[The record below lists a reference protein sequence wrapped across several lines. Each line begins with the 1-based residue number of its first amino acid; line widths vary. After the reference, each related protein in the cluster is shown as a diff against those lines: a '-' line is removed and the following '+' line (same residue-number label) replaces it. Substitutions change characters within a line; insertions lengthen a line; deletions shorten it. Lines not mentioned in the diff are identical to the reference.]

1 MTQKKNKIV
10 ASLIFAA
17 ITAGTSDAAE
27 PSRTTDRLIVK
38 YKTSAELPTGA
49 SRAHAL
55 SATTGQSLRHVR
67 TLESRVDVVALPS
80 SVSNA
85 EARKLA
91 NQIQANPNVEYAEPD
106 YKMFPAV
113 TTPSD
118 QGYSPGIDFDPA
130 DPGVSLV
137 LQWYLS
143 DPTAGIKAPLAW
155 DITTGSAST
164 VVAIIDTGV
173 LQHADLTGRIV
184 DGYDFIG
191 ADPNGAFDT
200 ANDGD
205 GRDADARD
213 PGTWITAQE
222 AGTGNFSNCGPTI
235 SDWHGTHVAGIIAAN
250 PNTDQIAGI
259 NWAAKILPVRVLGK
273 CGGYTSDIIDGMR
286 WSVGMAIEHV
296 PTNLNPARILNLSLG
311 IPSDTNPPSCT
322 RAMQSAINDVL
333 ARGATVVVAAGNG
346 DENGRPQDSSHSL
359 PANCSGVISAAAT
372 LKDGQFA
379 TSYSNFGP
387 LVTLSAPGGLVT
399 RVSSDF
405 GQNGI
410 LSLNDRGNQEPK
422 NDSDGATG
430 SLHGTSFS
438 SAIVSGVAL
447 LMLAANP
454 NLTPPQIKAIL
465 QSTARRPSNQ
475 NETGLNCGLNANPPC
490 QQYVV
495 DAAAAVRKAKAINDG
510 AQGIL
515 QILDGNGQPISSLDF
530 GNAAIGQSTG
540 SKTVI
545 VRNTSAVTISI
556 ANIIVSGQH
565 VGDFPQS
572 TTCANAPPSTGTPF
586 DLAPGSSCSI
596 DVTFTAEGN
605 DVRTADVVVVSNV
618 NLPIAVSGSGPQSTT
633 GGSSGGGGGGC
644 ALNRGYSFDPSMF
657 AMLLVSA
664 IALAYRRRGQP

>member
-1 MTQKKNKIV
+1 MAYNKNKKI
-10 ASLIFAA
+10 ALLFFAT
-17 ITAGTSDAAE
+17 IISSTSNSAE
-27 PSRTTDRLIVK
+27 PARTTDRLIVK
-38 YKTSAELPTGA
+38 YKSSAELPSGA
-49 SRAHAL
+49 TRAQAL
-55 SATTGQSLRHVR
+55 GATTGQSLRHVR

-80 SVSNA
+80 SVSNS
-85 EARKLA
+85 EARRLA
-91 NQIQANPNVEYAEPD
+91 NQIQANPDVEYAEPD
-106 YKMFPAV
+106 YKMFPAL
-113 TTPSD
+113 TPTD
-118 QGYSPGIDFDPA
+118 RGYSPGIDFDNSNT
-130 DPGVSLV
+130 GISLV

-143 DPTAGIKAPLAW
+143 DPSAGINAPLAW

-164 VVAIIDTGV
+164 VVAVIDTGV
-173 LQHADLTGRIV
+173 LQHADLTGRLV

-222 AGTGNFSNCGPTI
+222 AGTGNYSNCGPTV
-235 SDWHGTHVAGIIAAN
+235 SDWHGTHIAGIIAAN
-250 PNTDQIAGI
+250 ANNIQIAGI

-286 WSVGMAIEHV
+286 WAVGMTIENV
-296 PTNLNPARILNLSLG
+296 PANLNPARILNLSLG

-346 DENGRPQDSSHSL
+346 DVTGRPQDSSHAL
-359 PANCSGVISAAAT
+359 PANCAGVISAAAT

-387 LVTLSAPGGLVT
+387 LISLSAPGGLVT

-410 LSLNDRGNQEPK
+410 LSLNDRGNEGPR

-438 SAIVSGVAL
+438 SAIVSGVASL
-447 LMLAANP
+447 VLAANP
-454 NLTPPQIKAIL
+454 NLTSPQIKAIL

-475 NETGLNCGLNANPPC
+475 TETGLNCGLIANHPC

-495 DAAAAVRKAKAINDG
+495 DAAAAVAKAKAINDG
-510 AQGIL
+510 VQGIL
-515 QILDGNGQPISSLDF
+515 QVLDANGQPISSLDF
-530 GNAAIGQSTG
+530 GNLPLGQSAG
-540 SKTVI
+540 PKTII
-545 VRNTSAVTISI
+545 VRNTSAVTVSI
-556 ANIIVSGQH
+556 ANIVVSGQH
-565 VGDFPQS
+565 IGDFLQF
-572 TTCANAPPSTGTPF
+572 TTCANASTPF
-586 DLAPGSSCSI
+586 DLAPGASCSI
-596 DVTFTAEGN
+596 DVTFTAKGN
-605 DVRTADVVVVSNV
+605 DVRTANVVVVSNV
-618 NLPIAVSGSGPQSTT
+618 NLPVAVSGSGPQSVTN
-633 GGSSGGGGGGC
+633 SNSGGGGGC
-644 ALNRGYSFDPSMF
+644 AFHRGYKFDLSLLG
-657 AMLLVSA
+657 MLLVSA
-664 IALAYRRRGQP
+664 ISLTYRRRARP